1 MSVRRQL
8 ETLNDQ
14 LDKLRILYQNAT
26 KADKKS
32 LSNEI
37 LQADA
42 DVLQLKSR
50 IKSLEKQ
57 ARNAELKVIN

>member
-1 MSVRRQL
+1 VSVRRQL
-8 ETLNDQ
+8 ETLNGQ

-26 KADKKS
+26 KADRKS

-37 LQADA
+37 LQAES